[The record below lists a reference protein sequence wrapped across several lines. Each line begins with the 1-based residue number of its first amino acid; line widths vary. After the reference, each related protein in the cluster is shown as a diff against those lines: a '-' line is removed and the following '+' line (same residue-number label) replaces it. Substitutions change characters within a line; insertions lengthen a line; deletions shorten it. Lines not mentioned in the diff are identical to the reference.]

1 MYLGGRF
8 MDLKSLKVLF
18 EDDSLKRAVA
28 MRAPL
33 QKGWLLH
40 FERRA
45 GGLAVMGTVRDPGSG
60 KVFRSLDAAA
70 TAAADIGFAEL
81 QVKII
86 DKQTEGIDPDG
97 FELKAQ

>member
-1 MYLGGRF
+1 

-18 EDDSLKRAVA
+18 DDDSLKRAVA

-33 QKGWLLH
+33 QSKGWLLH

-45 GGLAVMGTVRDPGSG
+45 GGLAVMGTVRDPETG
-60 KVFRSLDAAA
+60 KIFRSLDAAA
-70 TAAADIGFAEL
+70 TAASDVGFAEL
-81 QVKII
+81 QVKIS
-86 DKQTEGIDPDG
+86 DKKQEGIDPDD

>member
-1 MYLGGRF
+1 

-18 EDDSLKRAVA
+18 DDDSLKRAVA

-33 QKGWLLH
+33 QKKGWLLH

-70 TAAADIGFAEL
+70 TAAAEVGFAEL

-86 DKQTEGIDPDG
+86 DKQAEGINPDN